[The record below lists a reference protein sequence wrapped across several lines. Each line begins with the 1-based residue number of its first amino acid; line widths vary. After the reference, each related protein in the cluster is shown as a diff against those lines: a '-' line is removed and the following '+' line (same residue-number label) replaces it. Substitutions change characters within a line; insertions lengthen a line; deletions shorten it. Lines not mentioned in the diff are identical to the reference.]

1 MTSKIFRSA
10 ESDNREL
17 EVDYIFGKPRL
28 LVKDFDGGNKG
39 FIANKSDAPAIALA
53 VLEAA
58 GVDLNES
65 WSGVEPYGTPSH
77 LGWIGGH
84 LRAYV
89 RQFANDQDKARE
101 QAELEAEALELFQA
115 SCLNDET
122 LPSFERY
129 PDIKLKWLAVARRAR
144 EMRAEK

>member
-1 MTSKIFRSA
+1 MSSKTFKSVVHGSSIQVHDNGEGVFIGLLREDSMTRGTTLS
-10 ESDNREL
+10 
-17 EVDYIFGKPRL
+17 
-28 LVKDFDGGNKG
+28 
-39 FIANKSDAPAIALA
+39 KSDAPALALA

-65 WSGVEPYGTPSH
+65 WSGLYPYGTPSH

-84 LRAYV
+84 LRVYV

-101 QAELEAEALELFQA
+101 LAVLEAEALELYNV
-115 SCLNDET
+115 CMTGHNLT
-122 LPSFERY
+122 SFDGLGGAWR
-129 PDIKLKWLAVARRAR
+129 DQWLAVARRAR